1 MSLQFGLHSVKN
13 ILCNVFRGRFRARKI
28 AKIVEV
34 RMIQRLQD
42 FVHLPLQ
49 DTEIDHQP
57 VLAYTVGHNGDLHLP
72 IVAVKFFAFSLK
84 IP

>member
-1 MSLQFGLHSVKN
+1 
-13 ILCNVFRGRFRARKI
+13 
-28 AKIVEV
+28 
-34 RMIQRLQD
+34 MIQRLQD

-84 IP
+84 IT